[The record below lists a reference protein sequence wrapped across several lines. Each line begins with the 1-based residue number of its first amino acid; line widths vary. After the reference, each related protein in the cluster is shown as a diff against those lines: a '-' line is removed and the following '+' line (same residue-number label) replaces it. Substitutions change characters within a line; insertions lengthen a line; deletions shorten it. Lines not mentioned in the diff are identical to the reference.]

1 MGYVNLYK
9 IDDNKQLEFTQLLQD
24 KYEFIGEQ
32 EYKSLHDKDRK
43 YIIGTYLYRANDSK
57 IPDWQWILDE
67 YECDKV
73 KIYSS
78 PRAILKIESDGI
90 IYVISYGLA
99 YFSVDKYCDVE
110 FAFEFAKRIAFN
122 EIKTTTLTAP
132 NSRKNKIVN
141 VFVDYSNLS
150 YESGESYAKIKA
162 RMDTGKEKRLFKETI
177 EIGHSIKAQLIQNNI
192 DSIIEFIEYIEVT
205 LKKPIINK
213 IPVFGKV
220 KDDELIADL
229 DERLLKKINDNI
241 DCINISELD
250 VIGVTEIFNN
260 NDSSFVLKYKR
271 DYENIESL
279 TKDAIMHF
287 IETNKINIEKEFFN
301 IKIAC
306 LKNEQ
311 IVCTYNIKR
320 VIDFT
325 DDERKCVLIKGEWYQ
340 YNSDYIAYL
349 QESIKELDVIYDSK
363 YEVRL
368 IMGYQ
373 EKIDLIDYISLF
385 EEVKKCKWKAELVDT
400 FSKYGIKD
408 DTERTGETDGTYKS
422 GKSKDLYA
430 AFVTVTTDNK
440 KYKTHIH
447 FQSNQISINTISL
460 ISDDRYFS
468 KYKVRN
474 KTSDEYR
481 NRCFKIPY
489 DVDEFKYVMDYFLR
503 YDENWLNRESETV
516 IDTAEQEDVLKAQ
529 LDNSVDEIDK
539 EIEAKQLQ
547 GEEREALIKVRV
559 NQSAFRKLLMRRYTH
574 CCLCD
579 VDDESLLVASHIK
592 PWAKSS
598 HAEKV
603 DVNNGLLL
611 CPNHDKLFDRGYIS
625 FDNGGHIVISD
636 ELSKNCAISM
646 NIKNDMQIEL
656 SNDNI
661 KYMEYHRNNV
671 LK

>member
-1 MGYVNLYK
+1 M
-9 IDDNKQLEFTQLLQD
+9 
-24 KYEFIGEQ
+24 
-32 EYKSLHDKDRK
+32 
-43 YIIGTYLYRANDSK
+43 YRANDSK

-192 DSIIEFIEYIEVT
+192 DSIIEFIEYIEMT

-220 KDDELIADL
+220 KDDELIDDL

-271 DYENIESL
+271 AHENIESL

-363 YEVRL
+363 Y
-368 IMGYQ
+368 
-373 EKIDLIDYISLF
+373 DF
-385 EEVKKCKWKAELVDT
+385 
-400 FSKYGIKD
+400 
-408 DTERTGETDGTYKS
+408 
-422 GKSKDLYA
+422 
-430 AFVTVTTDNK
+430 TDNK
-440 KYKTHIH
+440 LKEYVSKKFDIEKDSIEYHGMTSKQIKDRLSKKYYAERVYNCVLSESYGFENYDRENTSVQGEKLELMDLYKSETMFAVKIGNTSSKLSYVVD
-447 FQSNQISINTISL
+447 QSMASLEMYKNGQFPSMPSINTVAVWI
-460 ISDDRYFS
+460 
-468 KYKVRN
+468 
-474 KTSDEYR
+474 
-481 NRCFKIPY
+481 
-489 DVDEFKYVMDYFLR
+489 
-503 YDENWLNRESETV
+503 
-516 IDTAEQEDVLKAQ
+516 VLKRKNKLPMYDGKPDISKLNMIMLKNR
-529 LDNSVDEIDK
+529 LDEWKKS
-539 EIEAKQLQ
+539 
-547 GEEREALIKVRV
+547 VRV
-559 NQSAFRKLLMRRYTH
+559 AGYTPVVY
-574 CCLCD
+574 LNYW
-579 VDDESLLVASHIK
+579 ES
-592 PWAKSS
+592 
-598 HAEKV
+598 
-603 DVNNGLLL
+603 
-611 CPNHDKLFDRGYIS
+611 
-625 FDNGGHIVISD
+625 
-636 ELSKNCAISM
+636 
-646 NIKNDMQIEL
+646 
-656 SNDNI
+656 
-661 KYMEYHRNNV
+661 
-671 LK
+671 